1 MNMCLK
7 KLYQIDDTE
16 DNLNFD
22 IEDFKDIQ
30 EILKD
35 DDEEYSNY
43 MLNDSS
49 PEPIKFEVLSKKDSK
64 YELVTRRIDSGRI
77 RHKTIKNIDVYTS
90 QIKNVK
96 MAMETPSRSGVIIYT
111 HFKGK
116 TYFCLGVDS
125 NFGDLTDFGGGMKKN
140 ETFINCGLRELEEE
154 SKGVFGEIKEE
165 EIQSNMGVYSKNM
178 MIMFIYRN
186 VDMVKTKKDFKSNNE
201 VSNIEWIETKDFID
215 IISGKGKRMYSRV
228 RRVLQ
233 KVTDIIC
240 AL

>member
-35 DDEEYSNY
+35 DDEEYSNC
-43 MLNDSS
+43 MFNDSS

-77 RHKTIKNIDVYTS
+77 LHKTIKNIDVYTS

>member
-96 MAMETPSRSGVIIYT
+96 MTMETPSRSGVIIYT

-116 TYFCLGVDS
+116 TYFCLGIDS

-186 VDMVKTKKDFKSNNE
+186 VDMMKTKKDFKSNNE

>member
-1 MNMCLK
+1 MCLK

-16 DNLNFD
+16 DNLKFD

-43 MLNDSS
+43 MFNDSS

-96 MAMETPSRSGVIIYT
+96 MTMETPSRSGVIIYT

-116 TYFCLGVDS
+116 TYFCLGIDS

-178 MIMFIYRN
+178 IIMFIYRN

>member
-16 DNLNFD
+16 ENLDFD

-96 MAMETPSRSGVIIYT
+96 MTMETPSRSGVIIYT

-186 VDMVKTKKDFKSNNE
+186 VDMVKTKKDFKPNNE

>member
-16 DNLNFD
+16 DNLKFD

-96 MAMETPSRSGVIIYT
+96 MTMETPSRSGVIIYT

-116 TYFCLGVDS
+116 TYFCLGIDS

-186 VDMVKTKKDFKSNNE
+186 VDMVKTKKDFKPNNE

>member
-16 DNLNFD
+16 DNLKFD

-35 DDEEYSNY
+35 DNEEYSNY

-96 MAMETPSRSGVIIYT
+96 MTMETPSRSGVIIYT

-116 TYFCLGVDS
+116 TYFCLGIDS

-186 VDMVKTKKDFKSNNE
+186 VDMVKTKKDFKPNNE

>member
-186 VDMVKTKKDFKSNNE
+186 VDMVKTKKDFKPNNE

>member
-1 MNMCLK
+1 MCLK

-96 MAMETPSRSGVIIYT
+96 MTMETPSRSGVIIYT

>member
-49 PEPIKFEVLSKKDSK
+49 PEPIKFEVLSKKNSK
-64 YELVTRRIDSGRI
+64 YKLVTKRIDSGRV
-77 RHKTIKNIDVYTS
+77 RHKTIKIVDVYTS

-96 MAMETPSRSGVIIYT
+96 MTMETPSRSGVIIYT

-116 TYFCLGVDS
+116 TYFCLGIDS

-186 VDMVKTKKDFKSNNE
+186 VDMIKTKKDFKSNNE

>member
-16 DNLNFD
+16 DNLKFD

-96 MAMETPSRSGVIIYT
+96 MTMETPSRSGVIIYT

-116 TYFCLGVDS
+116 TYFCLGVDN

-186 VDMVKTKKDFKSNNE
+186 VDMVKTKKDFKPNNE

>member
-1 MNMCLK
+1 MCLK

-16 DNLNFD
+16 ENLDFD

-96 MAMETPSRSGVIIYT
+96 MIMETPSRSGVIIYT

-186 VDMVKTKKDFKSNNE
+186 VDMVKTKKDFKPNNE

>member
-43 MLNDSS
+43 MFNDSS

-96 MAMETPSRSGVIIYT
+96 MTMETPSRSGVIIYT

>member
-16 DNLNFD
+16 ENLDFD

-96 MAMETPSRSGVIIYT
+96 MIMETPSRSGVIIYT

-186 VDMVKTKKDFKSNNE
+186 VDMVKTKKDFKPNNE

>member
-96 MAMETPSRSGVIIYT
+96 MTMETPSRSGVIIYT

>member
-96 MAMETPSRSGVIIYT
+96 MIMETPSRSGVIIYT

-116 TYFCLGVDS
+116 TYFCLGIDS

>member
-1 MNMCLK
+1 MCLK

-16 DNLNFD
+16 DNLKFD

-96 MAMETPSRSGVIIYT
+96 MTMETPSRSGVIIYT

-116 TYFCLGVDS
+116 TYFCLGIDS

-186 VDMVKTKKDFKSNNE
+186 VDMVKTKKDFKPNNE

>member
-16 DNLNFD
+16 DNLKFD

-96 MAMETPSRSGVIIYT
+96 MTMETPSRSGVIIYT

-116 TYFCLGVDS
+116 TYFCLGIDS